1 MIRQAILCALAL
13 FVLFAAPAA
22 RADTSG
28 ANAVIG
34 TVLEVQGQVTVT
46 DATGSRAAAL
56 NSDIHMNDVVTTG
69 PASHVYILLIDNTQW
84 TLAENSKFRVD
95 DFVFD
100 QNDKADNMARYS
112 VLQGAFNYVSGLV
125 AKKAN
130 PDVNIA
136 TPVGS
141 IGIRGTDFWGGPID
155 GQYGVMVN
163 EGRVDLTTQAG
174 AVSVAQG
181 QGTTVANRYSKPG
194 RAGAWSPERMA
205 KIKNTVNLKYKPQIM
220 ALKQRVQERL
230 MQLRQKLVAH
240 QAQRRAQMQ
249 QKREQ
254 RREQMQQKRQQHQ
267 EKMEQNREER
277 QEKMEQKREQ
287 RQERMQEK
295 RKERQQGR
303 RDGTAAPYGA
313 DDADNDANDTASGAI
328 APQDGGGSDGSSPVQ
343 QAAQQPAQQ
352 QWRKAAVQRR
362 AHRNQ

>member
-194 RAGAWSPERMA
+194 RAGA
-205 KIKNTVNLKYKPQIM
+205 
-220 ALKQRVQERL
+220 
-230 MQLRQKLVAH
+230 
-240 QAQRRAQMQ
+240 
-249 QKREQ
+249 
-254 RREQMQQKRQQHQ
+254 
-267 EKMEQNREER
+267 
-277 QEKMEQKREQ
+277 
-287 RQERMQEK
+287 
-295 RKERQQGR
+295 
-303 RDGTAAPYGA
+303 
-313 DDADNDANDTASGAI
+313 
-328 APQDGGGSDGSSPVQ
+328 
-343 QAAQQPAQQ
+343 
-352 QWRKAAVQRR
+352 
-362 AHRNQ
+362 